1 MAGPARGNHRGDS
14 PQRRSDLADNI
25 DELVAL
31 ARGREHI
38 VALTGAGISTESGI
52 PDYRGPQGVWTTGKL
67 PRIAD
72 FASNPETRRKYW
84 ENWAERYPAS
94 LAVRPNQG
102 HYALVRLE
110 EAGVLDAI
118 VTQNID
124 GLHVEAGN
132 AASRVMELHGS
143 RRRVRCLDC
152 GTTWPAEEIHA
163 RIRDGE
169 RVPACTVCGG
179 HLRSATVLFG
189 ESLSVETL
197 QRATEAARSA
207 DLLLVVGSS
216 LVVNP
221 AARLPLLA
229 RRSGA
234 ATAIVNRE
242 LTGQDDAFDVV
253 VRGDAGPNLSRLVQ
267 LLGAG

>member
-1 MAGPARGNHRGDS
+1 MAEPSGGNHRGDS
-14 PQRRSDLADNI
+14 GQRPDAVADNI

-52 PDYRGPQGVWTTGKL
+52 PDYRGPQGIWTTGKL

-72 FASNPETRRKYW
+72 FASNPETRREYW

-102 HYALVRLE
+102 HFALVRLE

-132 AASRVMELHGS
+132 AASRVLELHGT

-152 GTTWPAEEIHA
+152 GTNWSAEEIYG

-179 HLRSATVLFG
+179 PLRSATVLFG
-189 ESLSVETL
+189 EPLPVETL
-197 QRATEAARSA
+197 RRATEAARSA

-216 LVVNP
+216 LVVSP

-234 ATAIVNRE
+234 TTAIINRE
-242 LTGQDDAFDVV
+242 PTRQDDAFNVV
-253 VRGDAGPNLSRLVQ
+253 VRGGAGPNLSRLVQ